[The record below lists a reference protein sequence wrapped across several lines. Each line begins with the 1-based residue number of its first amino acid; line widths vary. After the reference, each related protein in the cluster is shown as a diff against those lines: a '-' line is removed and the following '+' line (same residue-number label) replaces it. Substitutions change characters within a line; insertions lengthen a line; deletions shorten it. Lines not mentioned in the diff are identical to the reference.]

1 MKLEEANKLKPYFEQ
16 LNSVYKEIP
25 NGTCKGCANCCTESV
40 NLTNV
45 EFANVIINGLLQ
57 LTEVNYNA
65 TVNRIFKFYLSELG
79 TTNYCPFLGDDKRC
93 LIYNARPLPCRLFGT
108 PDRATYDANIKQI
121 KIQNLKYAKSL
132 AVNEGVLLDLDR
144 VNRTIP
150 FCESYQPD
158 ATLDAEAIQMLYDRL
173 INLDGKAYFE
183 GASSEFAING
193 DLVGWTI
200 DYLLS
205 TLGLD
210 GIDREWFYD
219 IKVKLAK

>member
-1 MKLEEANKLKPYFEQ
+1 MKLEEANKLVPYFES
-16 LNSVYKEIP
+16 LNRVYSEIP
-25 NGTCKGCANCCTESV
+25 NGTCMGCANCCTESV

-45 EFANVIINGLLQ
+45 EFGNVLINGLMQ
-57 LTEVNYNA
+57 LSEVDYKA
-65 TVNRIFKFYLSELG
+65 TVSRIFRFYLSELG

-108 PDRATYDANIKQI
+108 PDRATFDANIKQI
-121 KIQNLKYAKSL
+121 KIQNLKYARVL
-132 AVNEGVLLDLDR
+132 AVKEGVKLDLNR

-150 FCESYQPD
+150 FCESYQPE
-158 ATLDAEAIQMLYDRL
+158 ATLDGEAIQMLYDRL

-205 TLGLD
+205 TLGLE
-210 GIDREWFYD
+210 GINREWFYD
-219 IKVKLAK
+219 IKVKLSK